1 VARGGAGGAQRGV
14 IFAEVPLAEAAGG
27 LLAHSLVVGGK
38 RWAKGRVLSDADVA
52 AARAAGLVRLTIA
65 RLEPGDVGE
74 DAAAVRLAARLA
86 GPGLVAL
93 SPVHGRVNLA
103 AAAAGVFVADAAMV
117 AAVNAVDEALTLATL
132 APGARVAAGEIVA
145 TIKTI
150 RYAVTG
156 AALSTAEQAA
166 HPLRIAGFATRDIA
180 FLATT
185 LNGVSDKALA
195 KTAQVTRARVES
207 LGCRFVE
214 LPPCPHDMAAL
225 AERLRALPA
234 HDVLLIAGASATVD
248 RGDVIPAAV
257 VAAGG
262 RVERLGMPVDPGNLL
277 CLAAL
282 DSRPVIGLPG
292 CAKSPKRNGFD
303 LVLERLVA
311 GLPVSSGDIAMMG
324 AGGLLPEAERPEPR
338 APMPN
343 GPVGAIILAAGRSS
357 RMGGEH
363 KLLAEWRGKPLVAH
377 VVDAVAAA
385 GLPPPVVVLGA
396 RAEEVCAALGER
408 PADYVVA
415 ADYAE
420 GLSRSLRAGLA
431 AVPPAW
437 SAAIIC
443 LADMPRV
450 TPALLQALAAAPGDV
465 VLPVW
470 SGKRGNPVRWSRRH
484 FARLM
489 ALEGDV
495 GGKAVL
501 ADASILTEVAAPDD
515 GVLDDIDTPEALAR
529 LRGRDA
535 SAT

>member
-1 VARGGAGGAQRGV
+1 M

-27 LLAHSLVVGGK
+27 VLAHSLLVGGK
-38 RWAKGRVLSDADVA
+38 RWAKGRLVSAEDVA
-52 AARAAGLVRLTIA
+52 AASAAGLTRLTIA

-74 DAAAVRLAARLA
+74 DAAAGRLAARLA

-93 SPVHGRVNLA
+93 APVHGRVNLA
-103 AAAAGVFVADAAMV
+103 ARAAGVFIADAAMV

-150 RYAVTG
+150 RYAI
-156 AALSTAEQAA
+156 AERALSTAETATY
-166 HPLRIAGFATRDIA
+166 PLAVTGFATRDIA

-185 LNGVSDKALA
+185 LSGVSDKALA
-195 KTAQVTRARVES
+195 KTEAVTRARVES
-207 LGCRFVE
+207 LGGRFAP
-214 LPPCPHDMAAL
+214 LPPCPHETAAL
-225 AERLRALPA
+225 AERLTNLPPY
-234 HDVLLIAGASATVD
+234 DILLIAGASATVD

-282 DSRPVIGLPG
+282 HGRSVIGLPG

-303 LVLERLVA
+303 IVLERLVA
-311 GLPVSSGDIAMMG
+311 GLPVTSGDIAMMG

-338 APMPN
+338 APVTN

-363 KLLAEWRGKPLVAH
+363 KLLADWRGKPLVAH
-377 VVDAVAAA
+377 VADAVAAA

-396 RAEEVCAALGER
+396 RAEEVRAALGGR
-408 PADYVVA
+408 PAEYVVA

-420 GLSRSLRAGLA
+420 GLSRSLRAGIA
-431 AVPPAW
+431 AVPATW
-437 SAAIIC
+437 SATIMC
-443 LADMPRV
+443 LADMPRI
-450 TPALLQALAAAPGDV
+450 TPALLHALAAAPGDV
-465 VLPVW
+465 ALPVW
-470 SGKRGNPVRWSRRH
+470 AGKRGNPVRWSRRH

-489 ALEGDV
+489 TLEGDV

-501 ADASILTEVAAPDD
+501 ADAAELTEIAAPDD
-515 GVLDDIDTPEALAR
+515 GVLDDIDTPEALAL
-529 LRGRDA
+529 LRGREVGIQ
-535 SAT
+535 

>member
-1 VARGGAGGAQRGV
+1 V

-27 LLAHSLVVGGK
+27 LLAHSLLVGGK
-38 RWAKGRVLSDADVA
+38 RWAKGRRLSEADVQA
-52 AARAAGLVRLTIA
+52 AGAAGLTRLTVS

-103 AAAAGVFVADAAMV
+103 AASAGVFVLDATMV

-132 APGARVAAGEIVA
+132 PPGARVAAGEIVA

-150 RYAVTG
+150 RYAVAET
-156 AALSTAEQAA
+156 ALSTAEQAA

-185 LNGVSDKALA
+185 LSGVSDKALA
-195 KTAQVTRARVES
+195 RTAQVTRARVEN

-214 LPPCPHDMAAL
+214 LPPCPHQTAAL
-225 AERLRALPA
+225 AGRLATLPA
-234 HDVLLIAGASATVD
+234 HDIVLIAGASATVD

-257 VAAGG
+257 VVAGG
-262 RVERLGMPVDPGNLL
+262 HVERLGMPVDPGNLL
-277 CLAAL
+277 CLAELAG
-282 DSRPVIGLPG
+282 RPVIGLPG

-303 LVLERLVA
+303 IVLERLVA
-311 GLPVSSGDIAMMG
+311 GLPVTGRDIAMLG

-338 APMPN
+338 APQAQ

-357 RMGGEH
+357 RMRGEH
-363 KLLAEWRGKPLVAH
+363 KLLADWRGKPLVAH
-377 VVDAVAAA
+377 VADAIAAA

-396 RAEEVCAALGER
+396 WAEEVRAALGDR
-408 PADYVVA
+408 PALYVTA

-420 GLSRSLRAGLA
+420 GLSRSLRAGIA
-431 AVPPAW
+431 AVPATW

-443 LADMPRV
+443 LADMPRI

-465 VLPVW
+465 ALPVFD
-470 SGKRGNPVRWSRRH
+470 GKRGNPVRWSRRH
-484 FARLM
+484 FARLLT
-489 ALEGDV
+489 LEGDV

-501 ADASILTEVAAPDD
+501 ADAVTLTEIAAPDD

-529 LRGRDA
+529 LRRR
-535 SAT
+535 TE

>member
-1 VARGGAGGAQRGV
+1 V
-14 IFAEVPLAEAAGG
+14 IFADFALAEAAGG
-27 LLAHSLVVGGK
+27 LLAHSLLVGGK

-52 AARAAGLVRLTIA
+52 AARAAGLTRLTIA
-65 RLEPGDVGE
+65 RLEPGDIGE

-103 AAAAGVFVADAAMV
+103 AAAGGVVRVEATMV

-132 APGARVAAGEIVA
+132 APGARVAAGDIVA

-150 RYAVTG
+150 RYAVAETAL
-156 AALSTAEQAA
+156 AAAEAA
-166 HPLRIAGFATRDIA
+166 ARQVAVAAFVPRTVA

-185 LNGVSDKALA
+185 LSGTADKALA
-195 KTAQVTRARVES
+195 RTESVTRARVES
-207 LGCRFVE
+207 LGGHFVA
-214 LPPCPHDMAAL
+214 LPPCPHDAAAL
-225 AERLRALPA
+225 AERLRALPP
-234 HDVLLIAGASATVD
+234 HDLLLIAGASATVD

-282 DSRPVIGLPG
+282 DGRPVIGLPG

-303 LVLERLVA
+303 IVLERLAA
-311 GLPVSSGDIAMMG
+311 GLAVTSGDIAMMG

-338 APMPN
+338 TPQQQ

-377 VVDAVAAA
+377 AVDAVAAA

-396 RAEEVCAALGER
+396 RAEEVRAALGDR
-408 PADYVVA
+408 PALFVVA
-415 ADYAE
+415 EDYAE
-420 GLSRSLRAGLA
+420 GLSRSLRAGIA
-431 AVPPAW
+431 AAPAAW

-443 LADMPRV
+443 LADMPRI

-465 VLPVW
+465 ALPVW
-470 SGKRGNPVRWSRRH
+470 DGKRGNPVRWSRRH

-489 ALEGDV
+489 TLEGDV

-501 ADASILTEVAAPDD
+501 ADAAVLTEIAAPDD

-529 LRGRDA
+529 LRDREVRA
-535 SAT
+535 K